1 MRQLFPQAIDP
12 VDPADVYADRP
23 VAEGRPGVR
32 LNMISSVDG
41 ATALDGLSGNLGGPG
56 DKRVFAALRSLADV
70 VLVAAGTVRA
80 EHYGPSTIPIAVVT
94 RSANLDWQS
103 PFFSDAKSRPI
114 VLTVDDAPK
123 DNLEHAAEVA
133 DIVRAGM
140 GSVDL
145 GRAVAELGARGFG
158 HVLAEGG
165 PTLNGQL
172 ASAGLLDELC
182 LTLSPNLV
190 AGDAKRLLAGPPL
203 PAPMQLS
210 LRSALEDESY
220 LFLRYR
226 TPTSTA

>member
-1 MRQLFPQAIDP
+1 MKVNERGSWSLQALH
-12 VDPADVYADRP
+12 R
-23 VAEGRPGVR
+23 
-32 LNMISSVDG
+32 ISGTLLLQS
-41 ATALDGLSGNLGGPG
+41 TPSGGPG
-56 DKRVFAALRSLADV
+56 DKRVFGALRSLADV

-133 DIVRAGM
+133 DIVRAGT

-172 ASAGLLDELC
+172 ALAGLLDELC

-190 AGDAKRLLAGPPL
+190 AGDAKRLLAGPPP

-210 LRSALEDESY
+210 LRSVLEDESY

-226 TPTSTA
+226 VA